1 MNVPQILYK
10 YLPPYFGANNEDIL
24 PILDNHLIRYSQL
37 SAMNDK
43 REGTRGLLVLDIDKH
58 LEATRIKSL
67 QILGL
72 NWIYDN
78 DPDKYNKIIFIQRF
92 GMQEEMKRNQYRN
105 DPISFSN
112 EIITEILKT
121 LDEKNGFLSLSDNWK
136 SETMWSHYTLTNTG
150 VCIGFK
156 TSSMLLRGHRG
167 GFQGVRKLKK
177 VSYSDDRVVIDLEK
191 DKDYDLYFH
200 KTLQWSYEQEWR
212 SACRFD
218 LLQRDRYERFH
229 ENIYLLRFQP
239 RDIAEIYVGT
249 DASDAV
255 KTKVRAFGNLHNI
268 PVWQVLTSDTVG
280 MDRIRLP

>member
-1 MNVPQILYK
+1 VSIKHQEASASKEPHVLIVVFKRRDKEIRLIQRHPFLGMNVPHILYK
-10 YLPPYFGANNEDIL
+10 YLPPYFGTNTADIL

-72 NWIYDN
+72 NWIYDR

-92 GMQEEMKRNQYRN
+92 GMQEEMKRKQYHN

-136 SETMWSHYTLTNTG
+136 NETMWSHYTLTNTG

-156 TSSMLLRGHRG
+156 TSSMLLRGYKG

-177 VSYSDDRVVIDLEK
+177 VSYSDNRVVIDLEK

-200 KTLQWSYEQEWR
+200 KHSSGHMNKSGVRLV
-212 SACRFD
+212 D
-218 LLQRDRYERFH
+218 L
-229 ENIYLLRFQP
+229 
-239 RDIAEIYVGT
+239 T
-249 DASDAV
+249 C
-255 KTKVRAFGNLHNI
+255 
-268 PVWQVLTSDTVG
+268 
-280 MDRIRLP
+280 